1 MAKKRRNTRPALHVE
16 CSNTEDHPAHNWVP
30 EYAKWP
36 EGAFWRCRGRD
47 NDELARNVRDTQRAV
62 KKARKKR

>member
-1 MAKKRRNTRPALHVE
+1 MAKKSQNTRPALHME

-30 EYAKWP
+30 EDAKWP

-47 NDELARNVRDTQRAV
+47 NAEMTRLARETERAV
-62 KKARKKR
+62 KKARKRR